1 MLSAEQPL
9 PHTHHNRH
17 LHHSHHALQHHQQQ
31 PLQQQQQQE
40 QVVHLPLNDKLTPF
54 GHQVGGHAPFFKMDA
69 KVPSSAREKSLS
81 LN

>member
-17 LHHSHHALQHHQQQ
+17 SHHSHHALQHHQQQ
-31 PLQQQQQQE
+31 PLQQQQQE